1 MTPPL
6 LTLCT
11 AIVISHNII
20 VIHNQLIQFPDIA
33 FFVSPI
39 PLHIAAMVILF
50 GHMSK
55 CERLPREVAL
65 EDVWMALDMLP
76 SFRWR
81 WERKDLNGSHPL
93 IAKLAEQV
101 LGVNLHQVAPTTA
114 PMLLSEQDWDTE
126 GVLSPSLNSGVSSGQ
141 QPSTPVTGP
150 AYPPP
155 AFGQPPSA
163 SKGSPSGHKGG
174 HPSPGDKKLAEVP
187 ADLFYPFFPENQN
200 VAANAAAAIVH
211 TVGNGGTTQDFNRLL
226 AAAGGSQ
233 GSYNYQESFM
243 LEEKDTPVAPV
254 TAGMQMWM
262 NGAVSIPSVT
272 PSNAYGRDL
281 N

>member
-1 MTPPL
+1 
-6 LTLCT
+6 
-11 AIVISHNII
+11 
-20 VIHNQLIQFPDIA
+20 
-33 FFVSPI
+33 
-39 PLHIAAMVILF
+39 MVILF

-55 CERLPREVAL
+55 CDRLPREVAL

-101 LGVNLHQVAPTTA
+101 LGVNLHQVAPSTA
-114 PMLLSEQDWDTE
+114 PMLLSEQDWETDSI
-126 GVLSPSLNSGVSSGQ
+126 LSPKSVGAGGGSSGP
-141 QPSTPVTGP
+141 QPSTPVMGP
-150 AYPPP
+150 AYTPPTY
-155 AFGQPPSA
+155 GQPGGVS
-163 SKGSPSGHKGG
+163 SKAGSPGTHGKNG

-200 VAANAAAAIVH
+200 VAGNAGVSVSA
-211 TVGNGGTTQDFNRLL
+211 TGGSAQDFNRLL

-233 GSYNYQESFM
+233 GSYGYQESYM
-243 LEEKDTPVAPV
+243 LEEKDTAVAPA

-262 NGAVSIPSVT
+262 NGAVSQTLCVFSI
-272 PSNAYGRDL
+272 G
-281 N
+281 